1 MPGIRRSTPGR
12 RAFFI
17 EGGSKMRWLSGI
29 SIVTVLFVCAIGAFV
44 QARPP
49 ARAELK
55 IDAIFSPGGGCE
67 KRIVSEIE
75 SAEKSVLVQMYMFT
89 SKPITDALVKSKKRG
104 VDVKVILDQSQ
115 EKMAYGRWPV
125 MQKGGVKV
133 FFDRD
138 HEIANSKII
147 LIDDRTIITGS
158 YNFTKAAEEKNAEN
172 IVVIENDAE
181 LFTKFKANFEQHLGH
196 SHSGRT

>member
-1 MPGIRRSTPGR
+1 MMTRSAGVIAGLTLALGFL
-12 RAFFI
+12 AAAWV
-17 EGGSKMRWLSGI
+17 E
-29 SIVTVLFVCAIGAFV
+29 
-44 QARPP
+44 ARPP
-49 ARAELK
+49 TKAELK

-75 SAEKSVLVQMYMFT
+75 SAEKSVFVQMYMFT
-89 SKPITDALVKSKKRG
+89 SRPIADALVKAKKHG
-104 VDVKVILDQSQ
+104 VDVKVILDASQ

-172 IVVIENDAE
+172 VVVIENDAE
-181 LFTKFKANFEQHLGH
+181 SFAKFKSNFETHLTH
-196 SHSGRT
+196 SHAGRT